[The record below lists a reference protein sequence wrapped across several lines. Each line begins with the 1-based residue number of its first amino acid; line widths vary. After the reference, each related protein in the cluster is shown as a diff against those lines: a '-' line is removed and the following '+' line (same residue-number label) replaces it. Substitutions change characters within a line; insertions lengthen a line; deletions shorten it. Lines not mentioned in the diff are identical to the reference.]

1 DARGLGVVQPSGR
14 WDEHTTSER
23 TSGRPAT
30 VQTRPRGRV
39 TRPGDDA
46 RRRRLGI
53 PSALPGDVVAPARAG
68 LLVARDRAAAP
79 RRPGGN
85 RLCVPRRAQRD
96 RGSRNLRGRPVVQPP
111 AEFVHWMF
119 ATGLVLVG
127 LCLAAQAIVGDEVWR
142 RRAWRAYLW
151 PGLAFTMGVLMFPVM
166 VFFTNS
172 TIHMLAHGSWAQ
184 VMMLSGAAELGLV
197 RGKLHSR

>member
-1 DARGLGVVQPSGR
+1 M
-14 WDEHTTSER
+14 
-23 TSGRPAT
+23 
-30 VQTRPRGRV
+30 
-39 TRPGDDA
+39 
-46 RRRRLGI
+46 
-53 PSALPGDVVAPARAG
+53 
-68 LLVARDRAAAP
+68 
-79 RRPGGN
+79 
-85 RLCVPRRAQRD
+85 
-96 RGSRNLRGRPVVQPP
+96 QPP

-197 RGKLHSR
+197 RGKLHSRYWRLTMPLAFVVSGTAFLIHEQNSWFFARAAFLHHLIGWTLIVGAIFPLIAVFQPRSAVWRSGFALTFVVLGVMLYCDRDTAPVFGHLSPQAGAQHR

>member
-1 DARGLGVVQPSGR
+1 M
-14 WDEHTTSER
+14 
-23 TSGRPAT
+23 
-30 VQTRPRGRV
+30 
-39 TRPGDDA
+39 
-46 RRRRLGI
+46 
-53 PSALPGDVVAPARAG
+53 
-68 LLVARDRAAAP
+68 
-79 RRPGGN
+79 
-85 RLCVPRRAQRD
+85 
-96 RGSRNLRGRPVVQPP
+96 QPP

-151 PGLAFTMGVLMFPVM
+151 PGLAFTMGVLLFPVM

-184 VMMLSGAAELGLV
+184 VMMLSGAAELTNDVLKRDVHVLLDGKPLTRVPVELGLV
-197 RGKLHSR
+197 HV